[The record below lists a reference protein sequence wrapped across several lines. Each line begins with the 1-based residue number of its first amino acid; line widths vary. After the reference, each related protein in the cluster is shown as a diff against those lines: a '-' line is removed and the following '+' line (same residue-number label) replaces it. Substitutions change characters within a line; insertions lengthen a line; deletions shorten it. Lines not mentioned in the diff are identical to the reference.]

1 MGRKYLKPYDF
12 QPKNIIRL
20 SEEAAIFSL
29 VQAGLGFALLQDYVA
44 FSHHYGAFF
53 RLDHDNSKATLCII
67 YHKNAVLTK
76 AAQYFIE
83 LVKKHTALGSFSQF

>member
-1 MGRKYLKPYDF
+1 M
-12 QPKNIIRL
+12 IRL

-83 LVKKHTALGSFSQF
+83 LVKRHTELGSFSRF